1 LPSPRFFTSPT
12 FLPSPGL
19 LSIDLAGEEE
29 AKANNITRA
38 ELFAGL
44 LRGFAGHLH
53 GRDAA
58 ALAAV
63 EDALATY
70 FAARYSTVPTRCP

>member
-1 LPSPRFFTSPT
+1 M
-12 FLPSPGL
+12 
-19 LSIDLAGEEE
+19 DLAGEEE

-44 LRGFAGHLH
+44 LRGLAVHLH

-70 FAARYSTVPTRCP
+70 FTARYGTHPDP

>member
-1 LPSPRFFTSPT
+1 M
-12 FLPSPGL
+12 
-19 LSIDLAGEEE
+19 DLAGEEE
-29 AKANNITRA
+29 AKANNVTRA

-44 LRGFAGHLH
+44 LRGFAVHLH

-58 ALAAV
+58 ASAAV

-70 FAARYSTVPTRCP
+70 FTARYSTVPTRCP